1 MNDLKV
7 RLKAEIMSYF
17 DECEVSIFAVAGANY
32 YETLGRC
39 IKGFCVLSNILD
51 VFNRSRMRK
60 TDVLRLCYQYCVCA
74 RWELLCAVNG
84 STDIKTS
91 IINANS
97 FCEKALSIL
106 CD

>member
-60 TDVLRLCYQYCVCA
+60 TDVLCLCYQYCVCA

-97 FCEKALSIL
+97 FSEKALSIL
-106 CD
+106 FD

>member
-97 FCEKALSIL
+97 FCEKALFIL

>member
-51 VFNRSRMRK
+51 VFNRSSMRK
-60 TDVLRLCYQYCVCA
+60 TDVFVINIAFVLV
-74 RWELLCAVNG
+74 G
-84 STDIKTS
+84 SCFAQLMGVQI
-91 IINANS
+91 
-97 FCEKALSIL
+97 
-106 CD
+106 